1 MARDGSR
8 HVGVLTYPIP
18 ASSSTTAR
26 YTHLIYRLSSS
37 LPPSPLLVSFF
48 LSLSAVFFPRLFS
61 FSPRELFFSL
71 FVLTPFRVVY
81 LRALC
86 ALVYQHRCIGASVR
100 GTYVKHVRAGRGTV
114 VLNAR
119 RPMDGE
125 VLLRRAADMPPGS
138 RESRVDAVEPRCPLL
153 ASFPGGLRVMFRFKD
168 AAASVFRVAFGR
180 AK

>member
-37 LPPSPLLVSFF
+37 LPPFLF
-48 LSLSAVFFPRLFS
+48 LSSCLFQRYS
-61 FSPRELFFSL
+61 SLGSSPSLHVNYFSL
-71 FVLTPFRVVY
+71 SSSLHLF
-81 LRALC
+81 ALC
-86 ALVYQHRCIGASVR
+86 ANAHYARWCISIGASVR